1 LKVEHLIKNIY
12 IVFSEKEK
20 YRAAKRSCK
29 TASKELIAVMS
40 EAQKRVKEIPAS
52 KELISALKSTSA
64 SLAGTDVSEDLAGV
78 MRSASQQLRMALSA
92 IKNL

>member
-1 LKVEHLIKNIY
+1 M
-12 IVFSEKEK
+12 
-20 YRAAKRSCK
+20 
-29 TASKELIAVMS
+29 T

-52 KELISALKSTSA
+52 KELISALMSTSA